1 MSTTSFLD
9 YGINPI
15 CSYKDNEW
23 KKGIELYEEA
33 TSEMKIVP
41 DRGLYLTLMNCFA
54 LGKQSQP
61 ALELFMTMR
70 SKNMASSTLYGYD
83 LLSFR
88 ARFSFDT
95 FLVWYWMHSMIQMQ
109 SLR

>member
-1 MSTTSFLD
+1 M
-9 YGINPI
+9 

-23 KKGIELYEEA
+23 KKGIELYAEA
-33 TSEMKIVP
+33 TSELKIVP
-41 DRGLYLTLMNCFA
+41 DRGLHLTLMNCYA

-83 LLSFR
+83 SLSFR
-88 ARFSFDT
+88 ARICFDSFLD
-95 FLVWYWMHSMIQMQ
+95 WYWMRYMIQMQ